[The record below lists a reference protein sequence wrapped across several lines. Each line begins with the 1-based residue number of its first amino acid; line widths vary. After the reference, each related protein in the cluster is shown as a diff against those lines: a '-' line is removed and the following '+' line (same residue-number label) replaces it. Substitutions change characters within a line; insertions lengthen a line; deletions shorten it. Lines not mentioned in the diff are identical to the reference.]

1 MGLTTFIFILLK
13 MSKPNKLLANIE
25 TDIKIEKGLKIIEF
39 ATQYYLARSYLRSTP
54 LNYNLNKKITLKQ
67 QQEYAEIIAE
77 LNHQILQPKPTD
89 LKISINKTNFSP
101 SKIKEK

>member
-1 MGLTTFIFILLK
+1 

-54 LNYNLNKKITLKQ
+54 LNYNLSKKNTLK
-67 QQEYAEIIAE
+67 
-77 LNHQILQPKPTD
+77 
-89 LKISINKTNFSP
+89 
-101 SKIKEK
+101 